1 VAVAAP
7 RLSSVR
13 ATRMMTP
20 ARALARLPDLHLDD
34 EIAGLFLHDNARRL
48 FNLRPSR
55 HEL

>member
-7 RLSSVR
+7 RFSSVR